1 MPETTTL
8 ADWLWT
14 SYRYLNWAQEDY
26 VTMHRI
32 PNDVYEVYP
41 FQSNDP
47 KYKVVESVVNNR
59 LTALVADHNKGQK
72 ISAAESLEPHEIER
86 LMVTSTMD
94 MTTPTGFMYHIVF
107 QIMTLRRLSRGGA
120 KNLRKLALSRFRL
133 LIKTFPDGTR
143 ALAVNVQMKGFMDKT
158 HKAKL
163 GKLTPGRDDIEIF
176 DDNPHNWAP
185 PGQPFP
191 TDLTISSLPTL
202 IAVRKAAATPL
213 LPGTSDAPLF
223 VHAVFN
229 FRGEKKVKA
238 FKESTGKNVLDHA
251 LYGNGTRHIWNLD
264 GDSLLPKVSS
274 FLFQSTAP
282 IGHDVLGQMLPK
294 ACAEAGIDKKVSTH
308 GTLSRVLADNLRR
321 NGAGDADYF
330 QCGWETGRT
339 ATRAYGSKDTDSA
352 PPRVAL
358 ALSARARPILL

>member
-1 MPETTTL
+1 MESTL
-8 ADWLWT
+8 
-14 SYRYLNWAQEDY
+14 
-26 VTMHRI
+26 
-32 PNDVYEVYP
+32 
-41 FQSNDP
+41 
-47 KYKVVESVVNNR
+47 
-59 LTALVADHNKGQK
+59 
-72 ISAAESLEPHEIER
+72 
-86 LMVTSTMD
+86 
-94 MTTPTGFMYHIVF
+94 GFEAI
-107 QIMTLRRLSRGGA
+107 
-120 KNLRKLALSRFRL
+120 
-133 LIKTFPDGTR
+133 
-143 ALAVNVQMKGFMDKT
+143 
-158 HKAKL
+158 
-163 GKLTPGRDDIEIF
+163 KLTPGRDDIEIF
-176 DDNPHNWAP
+176 DDTPHNWAP